1 MTISNKDD
9 LINDTVSRVVNNAP
23 VSELLRVYAESLKV
37 HIGGLSDEQ
46 LMESLQNAGYT
57 DLIEQYFTEDTE
69 DSAQQ

>member
-1 MTISNKDD
+1 MTISNKSD
-9 LINDTVSRVVNNAP
+9 LINDTVARVVNNAP

-37 HIGGLSDEQ
+37 HIENLSEEQ
-46 LMESLQNAGYT
+46 LVESLQNAGYT

>member
-46 LMESLQNAGYT
+46 LMESLQNAGYA